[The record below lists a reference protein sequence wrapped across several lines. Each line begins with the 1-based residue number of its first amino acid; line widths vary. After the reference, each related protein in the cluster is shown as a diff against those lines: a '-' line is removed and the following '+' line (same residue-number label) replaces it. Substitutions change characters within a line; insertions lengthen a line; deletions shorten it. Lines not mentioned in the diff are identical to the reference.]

1 MYKELPLTVPYD
13 RIAIKGSSPGVMFPG
28 KEPFEN
34 CAKKRENSIQKCREK
49 SIDECRN
56 I

>member
-1 MYKELPLTVPYD
+1 MKEN
-13 RIAIKGSSPGVMFPG
+13 RSKEIGEGSSSGMVFPRE
-28 KEPFEN
+28 EPFAN